1 MIPVVNNNNYV
12 NNQWFIM
19 FPKLD
24 FNFWCSISVCRW
36 HGASLRSNLAL
47 KIPSFHR
54 SKKSDFTIKTR
65 TNPQV
70 NWLVNGWR
78 AKWLI
83 FFVDFE
89 L

>member
-47 KIPSFHR
+47 KNPIVPPFQEVRFHHQNTD
-54 SKKSDFTIKTR
+54 KS
-65 TNPQV
+65 PGELV
-70 NWLVNGWR
+70 GEWLAGEV
-78 AKWLI
+78 
-83 FFVDFE
+83 VDFFC
-89 L
+89 